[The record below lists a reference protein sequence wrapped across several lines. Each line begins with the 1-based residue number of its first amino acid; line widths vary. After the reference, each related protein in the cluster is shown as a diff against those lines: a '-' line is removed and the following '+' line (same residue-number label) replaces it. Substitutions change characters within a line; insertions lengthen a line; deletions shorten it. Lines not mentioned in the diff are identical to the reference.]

1 MAGQQQEEIET
12 IRSRTIEVKL
22 SDADVKRI
30 SEKAAAHGLT
40 VGELIENFI
49 GDLVCGT
56 YSNGSDERMY
66 AEQWFERCWFG
77 MFPDLTFLRYLIE
90 WGGLD
95 EVIGAWENIKS
106 TEENIQTSEEALASG
121 VMKGRGGRTY
131 TWKDL
136 TNGKGTPCY
145 SSKEEWEQEERTVIS
160 DWREEV
166 EADKQTLSEYWNE
179 YTEQKKE
186 YKNGTFEEEMKKV
199 LAYWQEYQHL
209 LEEKPRY
216 KTKLN
221 FHKIKKGN
229 IDMNKKNMIAIYIL
243 LGVIIALLIYVIIQN
258 NEMKNEIINAG
269 NYLSEKIDN
278 ITSYVK

>member
-121 VMKGRGGRTY
+121 VMKGR
-131 TWKDL
+131 
-136 TNGKGTPCY
+136 
-145 SSKEEWEQEERTVIS
+145 E
-160 DWREEV
+160 
-166 EADKQTLSEYWNE
+166 
-179 YTEQKKE
+179 KKE
-186 YKNGTFEEEMKKV
+186 
-199 LAYWQEYQHL
+199 L
-209 LEEKPRY
+209 
-216 KTKLN
+216 
-221 FHKIKKGN
+221 
-229 IDMNKKNMIAIYIL
+229 
-243 LGVIIALLIYVIIQN
+243 QN
-258 NEMKNEIINAG
+258 
-269 NYLSEKIDN
+269 KIDN
-278 ITSYVK
+278 FERLRRSNLDKLGALGVSEPSKADEAVKEKRSVAAQEQNRAKAAMQNRGAKERAEEVKAAFLEAAKQIPADQRQEILDRMGQQKEIPTMGRLQYYQAEAEARRQLNTALKQEAQTRERNRTHDRDRGI

>member
-145 SSKEEWEQEERTVIS
+145 SSKEEWEQEERTVMGQQKEIPTMGRLQYYQAEAEARRQL
-160 DWREEV
+160 DTALKQEAQTRERNRTH
-166 EADKQTLSEYWNE
+166 DRDR
-179 YTEQKKE
+179 
-186 YKNGTFEEEMKKV
+186 G
-199 LAYWQEYQHL
+199 
-209 LEEKPRY
+209 
-216 KTKLN
+216 
-221 FHKIKKGN
+221 I
-229 IDMNKKNMIAIYIL
+229 
-243 LGVIIALLIYVIIQN
+243 
-258 NEMKNEIINAG
+258 
-269 NYLSEKIDN
+269 
-278 ITSYVK
+278 